1 MTRFPTNTHK
11 RIHGAW
17 CYGAGFIGLAKRY
30 GWRKVRE
37 TQRIIF
43 KFNNSNKANPN
54 DSYLFS

>member
-43 KFNNSNKANPN
+43 KFNKAHPH